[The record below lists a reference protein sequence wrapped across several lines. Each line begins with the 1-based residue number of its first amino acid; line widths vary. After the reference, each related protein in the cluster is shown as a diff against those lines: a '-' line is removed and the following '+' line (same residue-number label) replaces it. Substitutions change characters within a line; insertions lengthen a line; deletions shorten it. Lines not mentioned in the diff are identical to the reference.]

1 MEYHVGLNLSAQVDY
16 HFVVFEVGIRQT
28 IRKIAV
34 ILVYHIRIVNHIL
47 KQALGIAQIR
57 VVLPAGFSVVKI
69 VERRPAVLVI
79 LVEHPALEK
88 LRLFRHH

>member
-34 ILVYHIRIVNHIL
+34 ILIYHIRIVNHIL
-47 KQALGIAQIR
+47 KQALGIA
-57 VVLPAGFSVVKI
+57 
-69 VERRPAVLVI
+69 
-79 LVEHPALEK
+79 
-88 LRLFRHH
+88 